1 MRRIEALTGRAAEQ
15 LFVEQAERL
24 DRLAQQLQTPVVD
37 LESRLE
43 SFIEDADQVRR
54 RLATLERESLRR
66 EAQGLLESVADV
78 DGVKVL
84 AGRTSAASAD
94 AMREM
99 GDFLKTRLE
108 SSVLVL
114 GGIVEDRPTLVAM
127 ISDDLVSQGLNAGN
141 IVKEA
146 AQVMGGGG
154 GGRPNLAQAGGRHAD
169 RLDASLQ
176 SVADIVRRAR
186 ARRDND

>member
-1 MRRIEALTGRAAEQ
+1 M
-15 LFVEQAERL
+15 
-24 DRLAQQLQTPVVD
+24 
-37 LESRLE
+37 
-43 SFIEDADQVRR
+43 
-54 RLATLERESLRR
+54 
-66 EAQGLLESVADV
+66 ESVADV

-154 GGRPNLAQAGGRHAD
+154 GGRPNLAQAGGGMPT
-169 RLDASLQ
+169 S
-176 SVADIVRRAR
+176 SKPPCRA
-186 ARRDND
+186 